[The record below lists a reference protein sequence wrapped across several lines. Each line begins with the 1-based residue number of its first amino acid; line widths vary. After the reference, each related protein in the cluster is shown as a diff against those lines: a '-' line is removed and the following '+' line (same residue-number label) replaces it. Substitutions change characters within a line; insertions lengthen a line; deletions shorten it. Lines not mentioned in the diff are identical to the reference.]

1 MWLEYYNES
10 MTTTKMKYYQF
21 WDSWTC
27 STLNKE
33 VFRSWTRTRNN
44 HSAHTVKALAL
55 LIPSGRGGLVYGLIW
70 HQVTSDLAY
79 FGLTWRGRWVNEW
92 VSECQCV
99 WVTTMIKIISYVV
112 VAFCYR
118 KANILRRWS
127 NILHIFYG
135 NKGLCH
141 GCRSYWFGWKL
152 ALLHAA
158 FEQLQY

>member
-1 MWLEYYNES
+1 MSQWLQQKWNIVNFGTVGHIPHWTKKYSEVES
-10 MTTTKMKYYQF
+10 EPGTTIQPTQ
-21 WDSWTC
+21 W
-27 STLNKE
+27 
-33 VFRSWTRTRNN
+33 R
-44 HSAHTVKALAL
+44 H
-55 LIPSGRGGLVYGLIW
+55 IPSGRGGLVYGLIW

>member
-1 MWLEYYNES
+1 MSQWLQQKWNIINFGTVGHVPHWTKKYSEVES
-10 MTTTKMKYYQF
+10 ELRTTIQPTQ
-21 WDSWTC
+21 WRHWP
-27 STLNKE
+27 
-33 VFRSWTRTRNN
+33 
-44 HSAHTVKALAL
+44 L
-55 LIPSGRGGLVYGLIW
+55 LIPSGRGGLVYGLVW

-141 GCRSYWFGWKL
+141 GCRSYWFWWKL